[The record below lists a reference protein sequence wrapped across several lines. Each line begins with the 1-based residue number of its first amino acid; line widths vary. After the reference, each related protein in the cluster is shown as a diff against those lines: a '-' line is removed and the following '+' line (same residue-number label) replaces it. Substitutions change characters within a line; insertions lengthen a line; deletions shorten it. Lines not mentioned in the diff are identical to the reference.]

1 MRKEEAE
8 RILEGYLKP
17 VLGFTLKRCKS
28 SEDAENLSRKII
40 LKAYRVLL
48 VRDDL
53 EDAGKFIRT
62 VAHNALSCA
71 ITTGACRRRT
81 SMTGYMHFVYHKH
94 FEFFYLSASTAH
106 SYVYPYVQESF
117 H

>member
-48 VRDDL
+48 VRDDV
-53 EDAGKFIRT
+53 EDAGT
-62 VAHNALSCA
+62 VLVLKSISSFV
-71 ITTGACRRRT
+71 ITI
-81 SMTGYMHFVYHKH
+81 F
-94 FEFFYLSASTAH
+94 
-106 SYVYPYVQESF
+106 
-117 H
+117 